1 MISTVLVPSTA
12 KEAADLSRLFF
23 SWHACQR
30 IKSFRLGQS
39 FLRSKQRPRLI
50 LTFPSSKDEK
60 LAKYIENLFEIY
72 SLEEIFSEFNIFF
85 LDFDPA
91 EDIYIKK
98 IPFRSRIPLLKRINP
113 PPRFGIKS
121 GPNLQF
127 FESIGLCD
135 TSGFTLLNETDMMPI
150 DANWVEICD
159 QAVPSGLDFLVAGAA
174 YLGKNKLSA
183 RVALHLNGNAV
194 YNTSSRFFMEEYVPL
209 WRQSL
214 ANMCQSQISAAYDVW
229 LDLAISYS
237 SEHRDRDRL
246 GGKYL
251 WLKDQPP
258 LSDLILFKSKMFII
272 PEICNFSMPSDSLDS
287 EQVIRMREESSGKA
301 LIHSRSSI
309 PVILSSLLMQAR
321 EIVPRSSLD
330 ALRASIDGVKGFESA
345 FALL

>member
-12 KEAADLSRLFF
+12 KETADLSRLFF

-30 IKSFRLGQS
+30 IKAFRLGQS

-258 LSDLILFKSKMFII
+258 LNDLILFKSKMFII
-272 PEICNFSMPSDSLDS
+272 PEICNFSMPSDSFDS
-287 EQVIRMREESSGKA
+287 DQVIRMREESSGKA

-309 PVILSSLLMQAR
+309 PAILSSLLMQAR

-330 ALRASIDGVKGFESA
+330 ALRASIVGVKGFESA